1 MNGSHCYYV
10 NHPCHPLHGY
20 RFELI
25 RTFNSLGKIRAEFLG
40 PDGQQLSLPAS
51 CTTVA
56 AEDPYVQFTLPG
68 DLFRL
73 PDLLALADFVQLIRS
88 RKAPSLHPGGG
99 SK

>member
-25 RTFNSLGKIRAEFLG
+25 RTFNSLGTLRVEFLG

-56 AEDPYVQFTLPG
+56 ADDPYVHFAPPG

-73 PDLLALADFVQLIRS
+73 PDLVALADLMHLICR
-88 RKAPSLHPGGG
+88 RKLPSLHHGDD